1 MLAASPPKPS
11 FQPLASAAGEVVT
24 ITIDGQPYQ
33 VDTRWTVAAALIAN
47 GHTRCRC
54 TPAGQA
60 RGPFCLSGVC
70 FECRVDIDGEPNR
83 QACMTP
89 VAAGMRVVLRRDL
102 RALA

>member
-1 MLAASPPKPS
+1 MAHVSRFERLACAS
-11 FQPLASAAGEVVT
+11 GETIT
-24 ITIDGQPYQ
+24 ITIDGQSCQ
-33 VDTRWTVAAALIAN
+33 VDSRWTVAAALIAN

-54 TPAGQA
+54 TPDGQS

-70 FECRVDIDGEPNR
+70 FECRVDIDGTPNR

-89 VAAGMRVVLRRDL
+89 VADGMKVVLRREL

>member
-1 MLAASPPKPS
+1 MVRVSPPESNFEYLPCA
-11 FQPLASAAGEVVT
+11 PGEVVT
-24 ITIDGQPYQ
+24 ITIDGKPCA

-54 TPAGQA
+54 TPDGQA

-70 FECRVDIDGEPNR
+70 FECRVDIDGVPNR

-89 VAAGMRVVLRRDL
+89 VAAGMRVVLRQDL
-102 RALA
+102 RALP